1 MESRTSQTLISYMV
15 QSANMAHPNDGY
27 YSFNDFSDDLVLRL
41 LKLPVGYHYLILY
54 PNIETM
60 RKLYAEYIPSLIEEN
75 NVAILFL
82 PYYDTTNKVR
92 QELTTKGVDVR
103 KYEQN
108 NSLILL
114 DFTKVVDNPYLG
126 IPTAFGLKEFIN
138 KTQAYHKNKK
148 LVVIADMSLYNHSK
162 NIKDLLKFESLP
174 HEAYGDQNWKQLC
187 LYHKLDFDLMF
198 TDEQKQKILDYH
210 KDKVII

>member
-1 MESRTSQTLISYMV
+1 MV
-15 QSANMAHPNDGY
+15 QSDNMVHPNDGY
-27 YSFNDFSDDLVLRL
+27 YGSKDVSDDLVLRL
-41 LKLPVGYHYLILY
+41 LKLPVGHHYLILY

-60 RKLYAEYIPSLIEEN
+60 RKLYTEYIPSLIEEN

-92 QELTTKGVDVR
+92 QELTTKGLDVR

-148 LVVIADMSLYNHSK
+148 LVVIADMSLYNHIK
-162 NIKDLLKFESLP
+162 NINDLLNFESLP

-210 KDKVII
+210 KDKIII

>member
-15 QSANMAHPNDGY
+15 QSANMAHHNDGY
-27 YSFNDFSDDLVLRL
+27 YSYNDVADDLVLRL
-41 LKLPVGYHYLILY
+41 LELPVGYHYLILY

-60 RKLYAEYIPSLIEEN
+60 RKLYAEYILSLIEEN
-75 NVAILFL
+75 NVAILVL

-92 QELTTKGVDVR
+92 QELTTKGLDVR
-103 KYEQN
+103 KHEQN

-162 NIKDLLKFESLP
+162 NINDLLKFESLP

-198 TDEQKQKILDYH
+198 TDEQKQKISDYH

>member
-1 MESRTSQTLISYMV
+1 MV
-15 QSANMAHPNDGY
+15 QSANMVHPNDGY
-27 YSFNDFSDDLVLRL
+27 YSYNDVADDLVLRL
-41 LKLPVGYHYLILY
+41 LELPVGYHYLILY

-60 RKLYAEYIPSLIEEN
+60 RKLYAEYILSLIEEN
-75 NVAILFL
+75 NVAILVL

-92 QELTTKGVDVR
+92 QELTTKGLDVR
-103 KYEQN
+103 KHEQN

-126 IPTAFGLKEFIN
+126 IPTAFGLKEFIK

-148 LVVIADMSLYNHSK
+148 LVVIADMSLYNHNK
-162 NIKDLLKFESLP
+162 NINDLLNFESLP

-210 KDKVII
+210 KDKSIVI

>member
-1 MESRTSQTLISYMV
+1 
-15 QSANMAHPNDGY
+15 MAHPNDGY
-27 YSFNDFSDDLVLRL
+27 NRYNDVSDDLVLRL

-60 RKLYAEYIPSLIEEN
+60 RKLYAEYILSMIEEN

-92 QELTTKGVDVR
+92 QELTTKGLDVR
-103 KYEQN
+103 KYEQT

-138 KTQAYHKNKK
+138 KTQAFHKNKK

-162 NIKDLLKFESLP
+162 NINDLLKFESLP
-174 HEAYGDQNWKQLC
+174 HEAYGDQNWNQLC

-210 KDKVII
+210 KDKVIEI

>member
-1 MESRTSQTLISYMV
+1 M
-15 QSANMAHPNDGY
+15 QSANMLHPNDGY
-27 YSFNDFSDDLVLRL
+27 YSYNDVSDDLVLRL

-60 RKLYAEYIPSLIEEN
+60 RKLYAQYIPSLIEEN

-92 QELTTKGVDVR
+92 QELTTKGLDVR

-148 LVVIADMSLYNHSK
+148 LVVIADMSLYNHTK
-162 NIKDLLKFESLP
+162 NINDLLNFESLP
-174 HEAYGDQNWKQLC
+174 HEAYGDQNLKQLC

-210 KDKVII
+210 KNKVIVI

>member
-1 MESRTSQTLISYMV
+1 M

-27 YSFNDFSDDLVLRL
+27 NRYNDVSDDLVLRL

-60 RKLYAEYIPSLIEEN
+60 RKLYAEYILSMIEEN

-92 QELTTKGVDVR
+92 QELTTKGLDVR
-103 KYEQN
+103 KYEQT

-138 KTQAYHKNKK
+138 KTQAFHKNKK

-162 NIKDLLKFESLP
+162 NINDFLKFESLP
-174 HEAYGDQNWKQLC
+174 HEAYGDQNWNQLC

-210 KDKVII
+210 KDKVIEI

>member
-1 MESRTSQTLISYMV
+1 MV
-15 QSANMAHPNDGY
+15 HPNDGY
-27 YSFNDFSDDLVLRL
+27 YSYSDVSDDLVLRL

-60 RKLYAEYIPSLIEEN
+60 RKLYAEYIHSMIEEN

-92 QELTTKGVDVR
+92 QELTTKGLDVR

-148 LVVIADMSLYNHSK
+148 LVVIADMSLYNHIK
-162 NIKDLLKFESLP
+162 NINDLLNFESLP

-210 KDKVII
+210 KDKIII

>member
-1 MESRTSQTLISYMV
+1 MV
-15 QSANMAHPNDGY
+15 QSANMVHPNDGF
-27 YSFNDFSDDLVLRL
+27 YSYPDVSHDLVLRL

-54 PNIETM
+54 PNIETL
-60 RKLYAEYIPSLIEEN
+60 RKLYAEYILSMIEEN

-82 PYYDTTNKVR
+82 PYYDTTDEVR
-92 QELTTKGVDVR
+92 QELTMRGLDVR
-103 KYEQN
+103 KYEQSH
-108 NSLILL
+108 SLILL

-126 IPTAFGLKEFIN
+126 IPAAFGLKEFIN

-148 LVVIADMSLYNHSK
+148 LVVIADMSLYNHLK
-162 NIKDLLKFESLP
+162 NINDVLNFESLP
-174 HEAYGDQNWKQLC
+174 HEAYGNQNSKQLC

-210 KDKVII
+210 KDKVIVI

>member
-1 MESRTSQTLISYMV
+1 MV
-15 QSANMAHPNDGY
+15 QSANMVHPNDGY
-27 YSFNDFSDDLVLRL
+27 HHSYNDVSDDLVLRL

-92 QELTTKGVDVR
+92 QELTTKGLDVR

-148 LVVIADMSLYNHSK
+148 LVVIADMSLYNHTK
-162 NIKDLLKFESLP
+162 NINDLLNFESLP

-210 KDKVII
+210 KDNVII